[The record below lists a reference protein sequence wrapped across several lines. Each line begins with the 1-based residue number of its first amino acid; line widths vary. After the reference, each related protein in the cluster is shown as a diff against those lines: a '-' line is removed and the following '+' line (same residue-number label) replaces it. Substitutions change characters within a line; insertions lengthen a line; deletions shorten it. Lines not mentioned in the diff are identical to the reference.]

1 MKFHIVLL
9 FLLLTMVLFSY
20 VTFRI
25 EIIVTDSDRFQ
36 GVQIRFGLPFYRFEQ
51 IYDYTDPRLKFFEA
65 LLVDRWNKSVGQKR
79 DWTWKNVKDIFK
91 ISKQIHLLSDWEQQ
105 TFYIF
110 KTALVYTVIEK
121 MIWKS
126 RVGGGDAMLA
136 ALHTGLMWTIK
147 GLTIIFLGNISRLK
161 KVQIAV
167 EPDYLSAEFESQI
180 DCILKMRIVHIII
193 ITFYLIVWKVRWWI
207 NGFAASTRRQ
217 QPSY

>member
-9 FLLLTMVLFSY
+9 FLLLTLVLSSY
-20 VTFRI
+20 VKFRI

-36 GVQIRFGLPFYRFEQ
+36 GIQIRFGLPLYRFEQ
-51 IYDYTDPRLKFFEA
+51 IYDYSDPRLNFFEA
-65 LLVDRWNKSVGQKR
+65 LLVDRWDKSVSQKG

-110 KTALVYTVIEK
+110 KKALVYTVIEK
-121 MIWKS
+121 MIWQS

-207 NGFAASTRRQ
+207 NGFAANTRQ